1 MRTHGTYAPRSL
13 ELRQLARWASRI
25 FWIAIMYLAPVG
37 AMIQGGATP
46 LQAFGYVFAGYALC
60 VLLVASL
67 MSALELDG

>member
-37 AMIQGGATP
+37 
-46 LQAFGYVFAGYALC
+46 

-67 MSALELDG
+67 ISALELDG